1 MTMENNF
8 LYKYKNFG
16 EYTDK
21 IIKNAS
27 LYLSPIE
34 EFNDPFDSNL
44 AYRQYYTKEEIKK
57 YWKKLSKEINLS
69 SLEYALKK
77 YVKNETFVKL
87 QNENRYKATRKMG
100 VLSLSKNCTNIL
112 MWSHYAHN
120 HEGLVFE
127 FEPKYHHSCLAK
139 PMKVDYEI
147 SYDLLSYVAKTEVRE
162 KQYIKELLTKFKDWE
177 YEQEYRVI
185 ELDFQGEKKFCKDE
199 LKSIIFGLKATPT
212 NIKKITQLCQE
223 NGFSH
228 VKFKQA
234 QAIHGKFA
242 LAIKDL

>member
-1 MTMENNF
+1 MTMEKNF

-87 QNENRYKATRKMG
+87 QNENRYKADRKS
-100 VLSLSKNCTNIL
+100 V
-112 MWSHYAHN
+112 
-120 HEGLVFE
+120 V
-127 FEPKYHHSCLAK
+127 
-139 PMKVDYEI
+139 
-147 SYDLLSYVAKTEVRE
+147 
-162 KQYIKELLTKFKDWE
+162 
-177 YEQEYRVI
+177 
-185 ELDFQGEKKFCKDE
+185 
-199 LKSIIFGLKATPT
+199 
-212 NIKKITQLCQE
+212 
-223 NGFSH
+223 
-228 VKFKQA
+228 
-234 QAIHGKFA
+234 
-242 LAIKDL
+242 